1 MSGKTVCSVIGCGN
15 NNGNTIGKDVKY
27 YRFPGRD
34 YEIGRRMKWISNMK
48 RINPDGTP
56 WLPSKHQRIC
66 SDHFITKRKSNNP
79 LHPDYVPTVFP
90 RLRNSNLKK
99 SKRLKRL
106 QNRNS
111 KKVCSK
117 HFRTDDIINELSV
130 VDRETGD
137 LLTVPNAKPRLKPG
151 SVPSIFPD
159 LPATAST
166 SKTASSSRTSRTSR
180 TSAREEFAD
189 DDQDIEISLIDD
201 ALNDRNS
208 GDSFFLEEVTE
219 YKPKDP
225 LSLEEVAGYKQKDP
239 LSVEGVAGYKQ
250 KNPLSLEK
258 ETGHESLCRICG
270 QMESDLMFLYSGPAF
285 EMGLLRKIEDYL
297 KIKIDEKGYLPNNI
311 CKLCIANLNFCDRF
325 ITKARNTNIK
335 LHEKYSEQMEKLIQ
349 NEPPMSCQYCDK
361 VFRSPTLLNLHLTTH
376 STAAVFLCEI
386 CGATFKNAELLVSH
400 KRTHL
405 DLNERKKHACTSCDK
420 TFRSKFHLLEHANCH
435 SNVKP
440 YTCSTC
446 NKAFHRRAQLRQH
459 SLVHRAGTTLRNT
472 CIKCGK
478 TFSRHSG
485 LRMHM
490 RRHEVGRTFKCA
502 LCSLSLPSISA
513 LLSHRKKH
521 QSCTKLKSELDLKKS
536 TETSLTTEK
545 SPGKDE
551 KFKCKYCEKLLSSR
565 SALSYHQ
572 KAFHGGSK
580 PYSCQKCD
588 KRFMSEGL
596 KRIHEHIHSDVNPF
610 ICTICDK
617 AFKSPTVL
625 NQHMRDHSIVTTY
638 ECPHCDKRFK
648 RKGNLSMH
656 VRTHTGEKP
665 FACVVCAQTFAQKN
679 DMLKHVAR
687 QHSQRSEQLELSS
700 DSSDPKTSASNELD
714 DHEDENHMITIDRE
728 EA

>member
-225 LSLEEVAGYKQKDP
+225 LSLEKVAGYKQKDP
-239 LSVEGVAGYKQ
+239 LSLEVVAGYKQ

-420 TFRSKFHLLEHANCH
+420 TFRSN
-435 SNVKP
+435 
-440 YTCSTC
+440 
-446 NKAFHRRAQLRQH
+446 
-459 SLVHRAGTTLRNT
+459 
-472 CIKCGK
+472 
-478 TFSRHSG
+478 
-485 LRMHM
+485 
-490 RRHEVGRTFKCA
+490 
-502 LCSLSLPSISA
+502 
-513 LLSHRKKH
+513 
-521 QSCTKLKSELDLKKS
+521 
-536 TETSLTTEK
+536 
-545 SPGKDE
+545 
-551 KFKCKYCEKLLSSR
+551 R

-580 PYSCQKCD
+580 PYSCQKCE

-687 QHSQRSEQLELSS
+687 QHSKRSEQLELSS